1 MNAMTKFFETRGMPF
16 EEIDERAIS
25 SAFLTDLPD
34 GQEQAFNLFALLIED
49 EGDRYIR
56 LTIVPFVDQPYDGY
70 PSELY
75 VAISRRN
82 HDLPQLKFAFD
93 DDDDLELAVDIPE
106 AQLNQAEFDRA
117 LQLLVDYAS
126 LNYGEFKALTET

>member
-1 MNAMTKFFETRGMPF
+1 MLF

-34 GQEQAFNLFALLIED
+34 GQEQAFNLFALFIED
-49 EGDRYIR
+49 EGDRYMR

-93 DDDDLELAVDIPE
+93 DDNDLELAVDIPE
-106 AQLNQAEFDRA
+106 VQLNQVEFDRA
-117 LQLLVDYAS
+117 LQLLVDYAG
-126 LNYGEFKALTET
+126 LNYSEIKALAEA